1 MAMSTPEE
9 LRSLLDD
16 LATMRRIDV
25 DDMMGLVTEFPTQC
39 HDAVRIGAGFQPP
52 TLSNRPIDNIVVT
65 GLGGSAIGGDLL
77 RCLVDADGDAPLIVN
92 RDYSLPG
99 FVGRESL
106 VIAASYSG
114 STEET
119 IAAYE
124 QARVR
129 RAQVVCVTSGGELAE
144 RAQADEVPV
153 CLIPGGQP
161 PRAST
166 GYMFFPMLY
175 ILIQRGLFYRAL
187 SGDMDETL
195 LTLERLRVE
204 YGPETPLERNPAK
217 QLALALHGR
226 LPVFYGAHSYSG
238 VVAYRWKC
246 QFNENGKLHAF
257 ANVFPEMN
265 HNEIL
270 AWTNSATQ
278 AGNWTVVYLR
288 DPQERAESTRIGRR
302 VEITRDIIGQAADNH
317 EVWAVGKSLL
327 CRMFSLMFLGDCAS
341 VYAAY
346 LAGSDPTAI
355 PGIEQL
361 KLQMSQ
367 T

>member
-1 MAMSTPEE
+1 MPNTTPDELRAILDDPAAMS
-9 LRSLLDD
+9 
-16 LATMRRIDV
+16 RIDASN
-25 DDMMGLVTEFPTQC
+25 MMGSVTDFATQC
-39 HDAVRIGAGFQPP
+39 REAVRIGAGFHPP
-52 TLSNRPIDNIVVT
+52 AMSNRPIDNIVVT

-92 RDYSLPG
+92 RDYGLPG

-106 VIAASYSG
+106 VVAASYSG
-114 STEET
+114 NTEET

-129 RAQVVCVTSGGELAE
+129 RAQIVCVTSGGELAT

-153 CLIPGGQP
+153 CLIPGGQQ
-161 PRAST
+161 PRAGT

-175 ILIQRGLFYRAL
+175 ILMQRGLFYRAL
-187 SGDMDETL
+187 TSDIDETL

-217 QLALALHGR
+217 QLAVALHR
-226 LPVFYGAHSYSG
+226 RIPIFYGAHSYGG

-246 QFNENGKLHAF
+246 QFNENGKQHAF

-270 AWTNSATQ
+270 AWTNSSTQ
-278 AGNWTVVYLR
+278 AGNWSIVYLR
-288 DPQERAESTRIGRR
+288 DPVERTESARIARR
-302 VEITRDIIGQAADNH
+302 VEITRDIIGEAATSH
-317 EVWAVGKSLL
+317 EVWAVGRSLL
-327 CRMFSLMFLGDCAS
+327 CRMFSLMFLGDCTS

-361 KLQMSQ
+361 KSELAKG
-367 T
+367 